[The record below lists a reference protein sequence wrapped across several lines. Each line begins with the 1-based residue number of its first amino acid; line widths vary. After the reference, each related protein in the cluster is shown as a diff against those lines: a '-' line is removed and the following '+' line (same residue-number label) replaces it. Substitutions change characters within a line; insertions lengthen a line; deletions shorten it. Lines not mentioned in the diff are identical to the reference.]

1 MERQID
7 LGEGARGTVSLS
19 EPVLRYTDNPILT
32 SHQVNEAWRTP
43 RLQVVTVHNAGA
55 AVVGAQTL
63 LLFRS
68 HLRPG
73 LSVLGLARSD
83 DGVTGWAVDPRP
95 VLVPAGPGD
104 RYGAH
109 VDPERVAAMESGGV
123 EDARINP
130 VDGGGFAI
138 TYSAYDGRVPNQVRV
153 ALATT
158 DDFAEITRHGPMLE
172 RDMRNVVLFPER
184 IDGRYVGLFRPNDTA
199 AEIGGAYTQ
208 IHIGYADDLRSGP
221 WTIEDEPIMRTGAG
235 PSAFSDKIGPGAP
248 PVRTRHGWLNLF
260 HGVRTT
266 MDGNPYVLG
275 VALHDADDPRTGP
288 DVEHPG
294 ALPNSRR
301 LPGGRDRLCPRS
313 ERRVLL
319 RDAPACRR
327 QPADL
332 LLRQR
337 HGAEPRLLA
346 RGRPGR
352 AVPALRSGPAHRRA
366 ALRPVGRFHLAL
378 TWHTGSPGARD
389 ISLRYIWCSVSLT

>member
-32 SHQVNEAWRTP
+32 SHQVNDAWRTP

-275 VALHDADDPRTGP
+275 VALHDADDPRTVHMSSIP
-288 DVEHPG
+288 VLFPTRADCRVAETDYVHV
-294 ALPNSRR
+294 PNVVFSCGM
-301 LPGGRDRLCPRS
+301 L
-313 ERRVLL
+313 
-319 RDAPACRR
+319 
-327 QPADL
+327 
-332 LLRQR
+332 
-337 HGAEPRLLA
+337 
-346 RGRPGR
+346 
-352 AVPALRSGPAHRRA
+352 RRA
-366 ALRPVGRFHLAL
+366 DGSLLIYYSGNDTVLNLAFSHEDVLAELCLRYGQDP
-378 TWHTGSPGARD
+378 HTGE
-389 ISLRYIWCSVSLT
+389 LRYDPWDVSTSP